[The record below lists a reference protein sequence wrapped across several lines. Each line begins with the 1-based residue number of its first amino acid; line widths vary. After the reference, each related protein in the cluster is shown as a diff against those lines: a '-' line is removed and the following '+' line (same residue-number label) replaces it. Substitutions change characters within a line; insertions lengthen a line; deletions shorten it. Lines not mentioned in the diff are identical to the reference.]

1 MALEEN
7 WHDDDS
13 FWLAVEPFMF
23 NKERWEGTAGEVD
36 LLLKLVPLLP
46 EAVICDVGCGPGR
59 FSLEL
64 ARHGFQVIGID
75 RTEPYLHSGRNRA
88 KADGLYVEFVL
99 ADMRSFVWPNAVDCA
114 ISMYTTFGF
123 FEYAADNQLVLENI
137 NRSLKDGGVLVME
150 MMGKEILARIF
161 LPRGWDQAGGKYLL
175 QERKVSKDWSWIENR
190 WILIDGRNRLDYI
203 VSHWVYAAT
212 ELKKMLLDT
221 GFDRVQFFGNL
232 KGEPYD
238 QNAERLVAVAYK

>member
-1 MALEEN
+1 MAHAEK

-23 NKERWEGTAGEVD
+23 DKERWEGTAGEVD
-36 LLLKLVPLLP
+36 LLLKLVPLHP
-46 EAVICDVGCGPGR
+46 EAVICDLGCGPGR

-64 ARHGFQVIGID
+64 ARRGFKVIGID
-75 RTEPYLHSGRNRA
+75 RTEPYLHSGRNMA
-88 KADGLYVEFVL
+88 AEEGLDVEFIL
-99 ADMRSFVWPNAVDCA
+99 DDMRSFVRPNAVDCV

-123 FEYAADNQLVLENI
+123 FEEAADNQLVLDNI
-137 NRSLKDGGVLVME
+137 NRSLKKGGLLLME

-161 LPRGWDQAGGKYLL
+161 LPRGWDQVGDKYLL

-190 WILIDGRNRLDYI
+190 WILMDGRNRIEYN

-212 ELKKMLLDT
+212 ELKKMLIDT
-221 GFDRVQFFGNL
+221 GFYRVQVFGNL